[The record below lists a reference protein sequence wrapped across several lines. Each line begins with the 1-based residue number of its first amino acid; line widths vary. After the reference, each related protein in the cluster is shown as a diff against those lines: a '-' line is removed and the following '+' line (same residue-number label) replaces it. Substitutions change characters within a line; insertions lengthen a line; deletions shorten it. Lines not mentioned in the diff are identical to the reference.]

1 MVLSGALLQG
11 LSHWIFTQCSAQD
24 LLPLSCAYLSLLD
37 QDRGDGE
44 LTFTCPLPAS
54 SETWQRRGNPLLP
67 EGKQS
72 LGTALQEQEF
82 HVLRRFSS
90 SSANRVLSGLC
101 CGEFPRGSAPVIAEI
116 TTSLV
121 RSSRGC
127 LGGVLHGGCQ
137 GCLEAF
143 ESHGTP
149 LAGHLCCPSW
159 AGGQT
164 NSSPLFGNSTFP
176 PLPHLWCAE
185 EFEQRHWFRG
195 GSWGELLAL
204 KSNQSST
211 YWEKHGSRST

>member
-1 MVLSGALLQG
+1 MGGGFIWSSPAGPQSLNIHPVL
-11 LSHWIFTQCSAQD
+11 CSRPAPPE
-24 LLPLSCAYLSLLD
+24 LCLSLLAGPGW
-37 QDRGDGE
+37 RDGE

-54 SETWQRRGNPLLP
+54 SETWQRTGNPLLP

-101 CGEFPRGSAPVIAEI
+101 CGEFPRGSAAVIAEI

-143 ESHGTP
+143 ESHRTP
-149 LAGHLCCPSW
+149 LAGHLCCPS
-159 AGGQT
+159 
-164 NSSPLFGNSTFP
+164 
-176 PLPHLWCAE
+176 
-185 EFEQRHWFRG
+185 
-195 GSWGELLAL
+195 
-204 KSNQSST
+204 
-211 YWEKHGSRST
+211 